1 MENWRFLILFVI
13 VTSFGASA
21 MIGCRQEL
29 AMQNPQVNA
38 NRGDAQPKKTLR
50 AFGSEQ
56 EMTAY
61 FQQIAEEARRELE
74 RRSHF
79 QEAQKAPSASMAD
92 SAQGYSDTRAKGEN
106 DESVTNVQ

>member
-1 MENWRFLILFVI
+1 MEKLKILIFFVV
-13 VTSFGASA
+13 VTTFGASA

-50 AFGSEQ
+50 AFGSEK

-61 FQQIAEEARRELE
+61 FRQIAEESKREL
-74 RRSHF
+74 RRVAGGGGAADASL
-79 QEAQKAPSASMAD
+79 ASAKSAPANAD
-92 SAQGYSDTRAKGEN
+92 SKA
-106 DESVTNVQ
+106 